1 MASLPTF
8 NPLSYSAIL
17 APNIQ
22 RTIMSEP
29 TSLAFSASQVAPGAS
44 QRPVSLPS
52 SVPTVTLRRV
62 GPPIPSFVRTQMQ
75 QYMNLLTGVSDVVT
89 LVNLEVVAPT
99 HAEPR
104 HTPPE
109 LGLKN
114 SSVETDLKMV
124 LDHEHANQPRTY
136 TPGADMG
143 SFNFYRATNEI
154 GAHPPHPS
162 LAKSIRSVVEPR
174 INSIPAHVMPPT
186 DSNAEN
192 TTSIARDRHNSRSAP
207 IHQRASS
214 PRPISSPNEPEVQ
227 CQACRETT
235 RKPIFITCGHGFCQ
249 ECLNRLF
256 RVGTANRASWPPRC
270 CGDNLGTEIE
280 GIQSHLDE
288 NILIRYVT
296 VSEEYSNR
304 NPIYC
309 ANKPCSHYFEQTR
322 VNNNQGKFI
331 QCSECDTQTCTE
343 CKQNSTEHIGLNQTV
358 CKEIQDLMTQE
369 DQKLAST
376 NRWKQCPGCRNLV
389 ERIDGCSHMSCGC
402 GVDFC
407 YDCGTKREG
416 WTTACA
422 CITRV
427 NPHRRQQTPG
437 GDNTPRRTMRRVL
450 DSAVIPIPR
459 RFRTGVEPNP
469 TASATS
475 APPAPVAAATPV
487 FMPARALLP
496 DLNLRGV
503 SDGSRTDPPSTTRHS
518 RDQDLINVNTRAS
531 LARTSGKI
539 ETRASLTRSSGKI
552 ETRAST
558 PPGMPPG
565 FGSLTMPTQ
574 ATPTAAPDKT
584 APKKPSQRPL
594 RPRLTPQYDNSRPL
608 FSVSRGSAIRS
619 TPVPNQPMPPRRRII
634 MPRPTEIGTSSGN
647 EASPGPM
654 GTRDKR
660 SHSPDAASHRRNAR
674 PSWVMN

>member
-1 MASLPTF
+1 
-8 NPLSYSAIL
+8 
-17 APNIQ
+17 
-22 RTIMSEP
+22 MSDS
-29 TSLAFSASQVAPGAS
+29 TSPPFSASQVGPGPS

-52 SVPTVTLRRV
+52 PVPRVTLRRV
-62 GPPIPSFVRTQMQ
+62 GPPIPSFVRTQVQ
-75 QYMNLLTGVSDVVT
+75 QYINLMTGVSDVVT
-89 LVNLEVVAPT
+89 FVNVEVVEPT
-99 HAEPR
+99 QTEPR
-104 HTPPE
+104 HYPPV

-114 SSVETDLKMV
+114 SSVETDLKMDI
-124 LDHEHANQPRTY
+124 DHEHAIQRQTN
-136 TPGADMG
+136 TPGAEVG
-143 SFNFYRATNEI
+143 SFTFHRVNNDI
-154 GAHPPHPS
+154 GAHTPHTS
-162 LAKSIRSVVEPR
+162 QENLIQSVVEPQ
-174 INSIPAHVMPPT
+174 INPIPDHAMLST
-186 DSNAEN
+186 GSNAEN
-192 TTSIARDRHNSRSAP
+192 TTSIARDRHNARLTLA
-207 IHQRASS
+207 QLMASP
-214 PRPISSPNEPEVQ
+214 PRPIPLPNEPEVQ

-235 RKPIFITCGHGFCQ
+235 KKPIFITCGHGFCQ

-256 RVGTANRASWPPRC
+256 RVGTSNRASWPPRC

-296 VSEEYSNR
+296 VAEEYSNR

-343 CKQNSTEHIGLNQTV
+343 CKQNSTEHIGLDQTV
-358 CKEIQDLMTQE
+358 CKEIQDLMNQE

-427 NPHRRQQTPG
+427 TPHRRQQTPG
-437 GDNTPRRTMRRVL
+437 GDNMPRRTMRRVL
-450 DSAVIPIPR
+450 DSAIIPIPR
-459 RFRTGVEPNP
+459 RFRTGGEPNL
-469 TASATS
+469 TASATPS
-475 APPAPVAAATPV
+475 PPVPATPITPATSATPG
-487 FMPARALLP
+487 FMPASALVT
-496 DLNLRGV
+496 DSILRGL
-503 SDGSRTDPPSTTRHS
+503 SDGTRTDPPSTTRYS
-518 RDQDLINVNTRAS
+518 RGQNLINVNTRAS

-539 ETRASLTRSSGKI
+539 ETRASLTRTSGKI

-565 FGSLTMPTQ
+565 FGGLIVPTQ
-574 ATPTAAPDKT
+574 ATHTAATDKT
-584 APKKPSQRPL
+584 APKKPSERPL

-608 FSVSRGSAIRS
+608 FSVSRGSATRS
-619 TPVPNQPMPPRRRII
+619 APVPIQPMPPRRQVI
-634 MPRPTEIGTSSGN
+634 MPRPTEIGTSIGE
-647 EASPGPM
+647 EASPGPL
-654 GTRDKR
+654 GARDKR